1 MKPPRNYQALHDE
14 HARQTQVPG
23 QPNADNAQSEPEST
37 RPPFRPP
44 SPGWTDSPRMD
55 MNQTSAVDYHNW
67 ANANAAQRQSAQP
80 DVSVGIAEKAQQ
92 RDKADEKLM
101 DKEAL
106 ATDLQVA
113 KDAGRSAK
121 PQQGN
126 DHDAPAPEAAK
137 QEKPGG
143 KAALA
148 EDLKAAKESAKATDQ
163 SRDTG
168 RSR

>member
-14 HARQTQVPG
+14 HVRQTQVPG
-23 QPNADNAQSEPEST
+23 QPNADNAQSEPEPT
-37 RPPFRPP
+37 RPPLRPP

-55 MNQTSAVDYHNW
+55 MNQVSAVDYHNW
-67 ANANAAQRQSAQP
+67 VNANAAQRQSAQP

-92 RDKADEKLM
+92 RDKAAEKLM

-106 ATDLQVA
+106 ATDLQAA

-121 PQQGN
+121 PLQGN
-126 DHDAPAPEAAK
+126 DHDAPAPESAK
-137 QEKPGG
+137 QEKTGG

-148 EDLKAAKESAKATDQ
+148 EDLKAAKESANETDQ
-163 SRDTG
+163 NHDSG